1 MTADCNMSA
10 SDRPDAEQGKRAR
23 RHKVARRLYEALVA
37 QDPDRVI
44 ILRDGRGKVVAGHDP
59 RPEEGAPEIAS

>member
-1 MTADCNMSA
+1 MTSSDTQTSA
-10 SDRPDAEQGKRAR
+10 AKRKR

-44 ILRDGRGKVVAGHDP
+44 TLCDGRGKVVARHDLRAEQGDP
-59 RPEEGAPEIAS
+59 AIPSRRAT